1 MKISKGFCLIGLMC
15 FMLFQAQAFGDESHH
30 QEEEAQV
37 SEKQVE
43 TVNFDKIIKWVG
55 NFHLILLHFPIAL
68 ITMAAVSELLF
79 FWYGNSLFN
88 QASRF
93 MVLAAAVTVIPTVL
107 TGLAYGYNVPY
118 EGVMASYFWW
128 HRFFGLFTA
137 FLAITTAVFRELPSQ
152 RFPYIRVAYY
162 LCLFLLFISVNMTAF
177 LGGSLTFGIGHLWPP
192 FLK

>member
-1 MKISKGFCLIGLMC
+1 MKILKGFCVIALMC
-15 FMLFQAQAFGDESHH
+15 FLLFQAQAFGDESHN
-30 QEEEAQV
+30 QKKESTV
-37 SEKQVE
+37 IEKQAEV
-43 TVNFDKIIKWVG
+43 VSFDEIIKWVG

-79 FWYGNSLFN
+79 FWYGNSLFD

-93 MVLAAAVTVIPTVL
+93 MVLAAAVMVLPTVL

-152 RFPYIRVAYY
+152 RFPCAGAAYY
-162 LCLFLLFISVNMTAF
+162 LCLFLLFISVNVTAF

-192 FLK
+192 FLQ

>member
-1 MKISKGFCLIGLMC
+1 
-15 FMLFQAQAFGDESHH
+15 MLFQAQAFGDESHH
-30 QEEEAQV
+30 QKKEVTV

-43 TVNFDKIIKWVG
+43 AVNFDKIIKWVG

-79 FWYGNSLFN
+79 FWYGNPLFD

-128 HRFFGLFTA
+128 HRFFGIFTA
-137 FLAITTAVFRELPSQ
+137 LLAILTAVLREFSPQKSSCP
-152 RFPYIRVAYY
+152 RAPYY
-162 LCLFLLFISVNMTAF
+162 LCLFLLFISVNVTAF

-192 FLK
+192 FL

>member
-1 MKISKGFCLIGLMC
+1 MKISKVFCLIGLMC
-15 FMLFQAQAFGDESHH
+15 VMLFQARAFGDESHR
-30 QEEEAQV
+30 QKEEATA
-37 SEKQVE
+37 SEKQIQV
-43 TVNFDKIIKWVG
+43 VSFDKIIKWVG

-79 FWYGNSLFN
+79 FWYGNSLFD

-93 MVLAAAVTVIPTVL
+93 MVIAAAVMVIPTVL

-137 FLAITTAVFRELPSQ
+137 VLAITTAIFREFSAKKA
-152 RFPYIRVAYY
+152 VYY
-162 LCLFLLFISVNMTAF
+162 MCLFLLFISVNVTAF

-192 FLK
+192 FLQ